1 MPDNL
6 LPALKAT
13 FLLYVQGNRAELLKH
28 IEERAVPAGMRKDP
42 TIENFEQELKDFA
55 TKAKKN
61 P

>member
-13 FLLYVQGNRAELLKH
+13 YLLYGQGNRAELLKH
-28 IEERAVPAGMRKDP
+28 VEKRAVPAGMRKDP
-42 TIENFEQELKDFA
+42 TVKNFEQELEAF
-55 TKAKKN
+55 KALAEEN

>member
-13 FLLYVQGNRAELLKH
+13 YLFYSQGKRDELLKH
-28 IEERAVPAGMRKDP
+28 VEERAVPAGMRKDP
-42 TIENFEQELKDFA
+42 TVENFEQELKAF
-55 TKAKKN
+55 KALAKEN